1 MFSKFLIIHLVIT
14 FSQFSLAQQGW
25 YQLNSGTTQSFS
37 SVYFTSG
44 DTGYVAG
51 ANGRILKT
59 TNGGLSWDTQTSG
72 TTIGLGSIRFTNDS
86 TGYILGSANNLCI
99 ILKTTNGGL
108 NWFQQFTGTTPLWSI
123 YFVDLNTGYGVG
135 SYTFAKTTNAGVNW
149 YFQNSNIYGLSNI
162 YFTDANTGYVCGT
175 DGRIMKTISGGF
187 SWNTLVSNTNL
198 SLSSV
203 FFPNASTGYIAGSGF
218 IFPNFWRIIL
228 KTTDS
233 GNSWVNQM
241 FSGNSL
247 YTIYFNNVN
256 TGYTAGEG
264 GVILKTTNGGIN
276 WISQTSSTSSYLT
289 EIFFYDLST
298 GYCVGG
304 YGTILKTTNGGLTGL
319 ESLSNEVPKEYKLHQ
334 NYPNPFN
341 PATKIKFQL
350 KDAGAVNLTIYDM
363 LGRELELLVNEELK
377 PGTYEVNWKAANLP
391 SGVYFYR
398 LQTEKYNETL
408 KMILIK

>member
-1 MFSKFLIIHLVIT
+1 
-14 FSQFSLAQQGW
+14 
-25 YQLNSGTTQSFS
+25 
-37 SVYFTSG
+37 
-44 DTGYVAG
+44 
-51 ANGRILKT
+51 
-59 TNGGLSWDTQTSG
+59 
-72 TTIGLGSIRFTNDS
+72 
-86 TGYILGSANNLCI
+86 
-99 ILKTTNGGL
+99 
-108 NWFQQFTGTTPLWSI
+108 
-123 YFVDLNTGYGVG
+123 
-135 SYTFAKTTNAGVNW
+135 
-149 YFQNSNIYGLSNI
+149 
-162 YFTDANTGYVCGT
+162 
-175 DGRIMKTISGGF
+175 
-187 SWNTLVSNTNL
+187 
-198 SLSSV
+198 
-203 FFPNASTGYIAGSGF
+203 
-218 IFPNFWRIIL
+218 
-228 KTTDS
+228 
-233 GNSWVNQM
+233 M